1 MSNMRRRDF
10 ISLFGGAAVAWP
22 LAARAQRQ
30 TVPVVGFLHASAPDN
45 NDHLVEAFRKG
56 LAETASSRGAML
68 RSSFAGAHDDPKRY
82 PELAAELVRRQVA
95 VIVTPIGTAVALA
108 AKAAIVFSMGTDP
121 GRRASSRA
129 TTGRVA
135 MSPASAPW
143 LASWVQNGLG
153 SCLSCGRKPRA
164 SASWLT

>member
-56 LAETASSRGAML
+56 LAETGFVEGRNVAIEFRWGA
-68 RSSFAGAHDDPKRY
+68 
-82 PELAAELVRRQVA
+82 RRPQT
-95 VIVTPIGTAVALA
+95 IPGT
-108 AKAAIVFSMGTDP
+108 G
-121 GRRASSRA
+121 G
-129 TTGRVA
+129 
-135 MSPASAPW
+135 
-143 LASWVQNGLG
+143 
-153 SCLSCGRKPRA
+153 
-164 SASWLT
+164 